1 MGKRGG
7 RPAILP
13 SLVLLFTSMALAAV
27 MAPPGIARGAPAPDA
42 VGPTSPPPAVL
53 PPPSARAASGN
64 KPPET
69 TPVEATP
76 AASRPADTRPVPAR
90 PADTKPAG
98 APTPAA
104 APAPAA
110 PPVAPVAVPEAGP
123 AAPSDASTVA
133 MSPPRLVPSLSHEMQ
148 FGLAVMPGDGYR
160 VVIPYTR
167 DLTDC
172 GDHAQMG
179 AHVCGSRAPMFLDL
193 QPSFGIEQSWDI
205 LVDLRLGL
213 EKDFN
218 TFRPFFVMPGFRYWL
233 ESETHVKFFTTL
245 QVMYDGTNQQPTTKH
260 KRSDFGFRNS
270 NGLMIEVMR
279 NLGIYFQFG
288 ETLGFVRWFS
298 ITADGGIGVQA
309 RMP

>member
-13 SLVLLFTSMALAAV
+13 SLVLLFTSTAFTAV
-27 MAPPGIARGAPAPDA
+27 MSSPGIARGAPAPDDA
-42 VGPTSPPPAVL
+42 GPTSPPPPVL
-53 PPPSARAASGN
+53 PPPSARAAAAS
-64 KPPET
+64 KPAAT
-69 TPVEATP
+69 TPAIEQP
-76 AASRPADTRPVPAR
+76 AETNPAPAQ
-90 PADTKPAG
+90 PGDTKPAAAAA
-98 APTPAA
+98 APVPAPPPAAPPAAPVPVPQAAPAA
-104 APAPAA
+104 AP
-110 PPVAPVAVPEAGP
+110 
-123 AAPSDASTVA
+123 DTSTVA
-133 MSPPRLVPSLSHEMQ
+133 ISPRRLVPSLSHEMQ

-179 AHVCGSRAPMFLDL
+179 AHVCGSRAPLFLDL

-245 QVMYDGTNQQPTTKH
+245 QFMYDGTDQQPTTKH

-279 NLGIYFQFG
+279 NLGIYFQVG

-298 ITADGGIGVQA
+298 ITVDGGIGVQA
-309 RMP
+309 RIP

>member
-7 RPAILP
+7 RSAILP
-13 SLVLLFTSMALAAV
+13 SLVLLFTSMALVPLMSWPGTARAAE
-27 MAPPGIARGAPAPDA
+27 ATDSGGA
-42 VGPTSPPPAVL
+42 TSPPPAVV
-53 PPPSARAASGN
+53 PPA
-64 KPPET
+64 
-69 TPVEATP
+69 VQ
-76 AASRPADTRPVPAR
+76 PVPA
-90 PADTKPAG
+90 P
-98 APTPAA
+98 A
-104 APAPAA
+104 APAPAPPPPVPPPPPAPVPPPAPPPAVQPAPAPAEA
-110 PPVAPVAVPEAGP
+110 PPVVAV
-123 AAPSDASTVA
+123 
-133 MSPPRLVPSLSHEMQ
+133 SPRRLVPSLSHDMQ

-160 VVIPYTR
+160 VVVPYTR

-179 AHVCGSRAPMFLDL
+179 AHVCSSRAPMFLDL

-205 LVDLRLGL
+205 IVDLRLGL

-233 ESETHVKFFTTL
+233 ESESHVKFFTTV
-245 QVMYDGTNQQPTTKH
+245 QFVYDGTEQQPTSKH

-279 NLGIYFQFG
+279 NLGVYFQVG

-298 ITADGGIGVQA
+298 VTVDGGIGVQA